1 MAAPKFNPRP
11 ARRPQGATLAL
22 VRAREE
28 TARRQKETQLAETG
42 IVIPLSEW
50 LGHNNGPDILVPTAW
65 HAYVW
70 RKAHERAWK
79 TPPLEVVKRRCAR
92 TEALGLSYREYTLEI
107 LERGR
112 YL

>member
-11 ARRPQGATLAL
+11 
-22 VRAREE
+22 
-28 TARRQKETQLAETG
+28 ARRQKETQLAETG

-50 LGHNNGPDILVPTAW
+50 LGHNNGPDLLTSTAW
-65 HAYVW
+65 HAYAW
-70 RKAHERAWK
+70 RKARERAWK

-92 TEALGLSYREYTLEI
+92 AEALGLSYREYTLEI
-107 LERGR
+107 LDRGR